1 MRLYANKDNSEFV
14 ATQADAKKKFGMVD
28 PWDIPTDKA
37 GLMEFLNDFQIQ
49 PTLQEA
55 VEVVQSNA
63 KPETVEEAI
72 IRVRADKFDR
82 EHNTPTVSKGIKTK
96 RVKRVVCYLEYDA
109 AADEVVKV
117 QMVSQMQLAKDDYPS
132 WDKLDQQLSKD
143 PDDT

>member
-63 KPETVEEAI
+63 KPESVEDTIIKIREA
-72 IRVRADKFDR
+72 KFDR
-82 EHNTPTVSKGIKTK
+82 ENTPTVSKGIRT
-96 RVKRVVCYLEYDA
+96 KRVVCYLEYDA
-109 AADEVVKV
+109 AADEVTNV

-132 WDKLDQQLSKD
+132 WDKLDKQLSKD
-143 PDDT
+143 QNDT

>member
-63 KPETVEEAI
+63 KPESVEDTIIKIREA
-72 IRVRADKFDR
+72 KFDR
-82 EHNTPTVSKGIKTK
+82 ENTPTVSKGIRT
-96 RVKRVVCYLEYDA
+96 KRVVCYLEYDA
-109 AADEVVKV
+109 AADQVINV
-117 QMVSQMQLAKDDYPS
+117 QMVSQMQLAQDDYPS
-132 WDKLDQQLSKD
+132 WEKLDQQLSKD
-143 PDDT
+143 QNDT

>member
-14 ATQADAKKKFGMVD
+14 ATQAEAKKQFGMVD

-49 PTLQEA
+49 PTLTEA

-63 KPETVEEAI
+63 KPESVEDAI

-82 EHNTPTVSKGIKTK
+82 ENTPTVSKGIKI
-96 RVKRVVCYLEYDA
+96 KRVVCYLEYDA
-109 AADEVVKV
+109 AADEVTNV
-117 QMVSQMQLAKDDYPS
+117 QMVSQMQLAQDDFPS
-132 WDKLDQQLSKD
+132 WDKLDQQLLENQRD
-143 PDDT
+143 Q

>member
-63 KPETVEEAI
+63 KPESVEDTIIKIREA
-72 IRVRADKFDR
+72 KFDR
-82 EHNTPTVSKGIKTK
+82 ENTPTVSKGIRT
-96 RVKRVVCYLEYDA
+96 KRVVCYLEYDA
-109 AADEVVKV
+109 AADQVINV
-117 QMVSQMQLAKDDYPS
+117 QMVSQMQLAQEDYPS

-143 PDDT
+143 QNDT

>member
-63 KPETVEEAI
+63 KPESVEDTIIKIREA
-72 IRVRADKFDR
+72 KFDR
-82 EHNTPTVSKGIKTK
+82 ENTPTVSKGIRT
-96 RVKRVVCYLEYDA
+96 KRVVCYLEYDT
-109 AADEVVKV
+109 AADQVTNV
-117 QMVSQMQLAKDDYPS
+117 QMVSQMQLAQEDYPS
-132 WDKLDQQLSKD
+132 WDKLDKQLSKD

>member
-63 KPETVEEAI
+63 KPESVEDTIIKIREA
-72 IRVRADKFDR
+72 KFDR
-82 EHNTPTVSKGIKTK
+82 ENTPTVSKGIRT
-96 RVKRVVCYLEYDA
+96 KRVVCYLEYDT

-132 WDKLDQQLSKD
+132 WDKLDQQLSEVTNE
-143 PDDT
+143 PGI

>member
-63 KPETVEEAI
+63 KPESVEDTIIKIREA
-72 IRVRADKFDR
+72 KFDR
-82 EHNTPTVSKGIKTK
+82 ENTPIVSKGIRT
-96 RVKRVVCYLEYDA
+96 KRVVCYLEYDA
-109 AADEVVKV
+109 AADEVTNVH
-117 QMVSQMQLAKDDYPS
+117 MVSQMQLAKDDYPS

>member
-63 KPETVEEAI
+63 KPESVEDTIIKIREA
-72 IRVRADKFDR
+72 KFDR
-82 EHNTPTVSKGIKTK
+82 ENTPTVSKGIRT
-96 RVKRVVCYLEYDA
+96 KRVVCYLEYDA
-109 AADEVVKV
+109 AADEVTKV
-117 QMVSQMQLAKDDYPS
+117 QMVSQMQLAQEDYPS
-132 WDKLDQQLSKD
+132 WEKLDQQLSKD
-143 PDDT
+143 QNDT

>member
-63 KPETVEEAI
+63 KPESVEDTIIKIREA
-72 IRVRADKFDR
+72 KFDR
-82 EHNTPTVSKGIKTK
+82 ENTPTVSKGIRT
-96 RVKRVVCYLEYDA
+96 KRVVCYLEYDA
-109 AADEVVKV
+109 AADQVINV
-117 QMVSQMQLAKDDYPS
+117 QMVSQMQLAQDDYPS
-132 WDKLDQQLSKD
+132 WEKLDKQLSKD

>member
-63 KPETVEEAI
+63 KPESVEDTIIKIREA
-72 IRVRADKFDR
+72 KFDR
-82 EHNTPTVSKGIKTK
+82 ENTPTVSKGIRT
-96 RVKRVVCYLEYDA
+96 KRVVCYLEYDT